1 MQAFGDSLRFLGLF
15 GFLALF
21 PTALALYFLRPVEKF
36 WSLFSGASLAIAAT
50 GPVFALLIVRR
61 DGALWAG
68 PIVGLFGLLK
78 VLGAPLFGLGFLI
91 CAAFAPIGRSRW
103 VLVAAAG
110 IEFTVGSY
118 AYFCLWVLGRW
129 LL

>member
-21 PTALALYFLRPVEKF
+21 PTAMALYFLRSVERF
-36 WSLFSGASLAIAAT
+36 WSLFSGASLALAAT
-50 GPVFALLIVRR
+50 GPVFALLILRR
-61 DGALWAG
+61 QSPWAG
-68 PIVGLFGLLK
+68 TIVGLFGLLK
-78 VLGAPLFGLGFLI
+78 VLGAPIFALGFLI
-91 CAAFAPIGRSRW
+91 CAALAPTGRSRW

-110 IEFTVGSY
+110 IEFAVGGY
-118 AYFCLWVLGRW
+118 AYFCLWVLGHW